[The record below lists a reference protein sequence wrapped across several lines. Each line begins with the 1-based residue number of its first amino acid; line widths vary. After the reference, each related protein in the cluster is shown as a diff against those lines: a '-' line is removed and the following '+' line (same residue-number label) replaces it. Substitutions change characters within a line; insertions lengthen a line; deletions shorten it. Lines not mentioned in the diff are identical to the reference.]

1 MRIYHNINSLTVMN
15 SLAANE
21 SALSKSLYRLSTGLR
36 INSAADDAAGLAI
49 SEKMRAQVR
58 GLDQAVSNS
67 QDGISLIQTAEGAL
81 NETHSILQRMRELT
95 VQAANDTLASN
106 DRSAIGLEIN
116 QLTEE
121 LDRISATTSFN
132 TKNLLD
138 GSAAAITSSDK
149 ATTKIFANGTVTN
162 EGNYKITADLLTAGT
177 AQVQKSNVFTLAA
190 AGAGEIDELDVS
202 QERAAEVGF
211 KVSTA
216 ATTVANDTFTL
227 KMDFSI
233 NGKGVTVDVAG
244 GTGGVINAAAGD
256 ATAQATVISDALNAD
271 TEFQKYFVASSD
283 GAAVSITAIPD
294 SEYAGNDLSA
304 KISLIDTGSGAINAF
319 ALEDLS
325 DANTMVISNDTT
337 VTTGWIESAAFNGT
351 DTTKALSAYAYSS
364 NIAAVETVDGYD
376 LPAGSY
382 TIETTNAMEAAGDTH
397 AELAGSSD
405 TALTLTAATVANST
419 FTNISFT
426 SAKLQVVNVNTDDSE
441 VTFKINY
448 TEMGTDGVWVTDEV
462 QRTVADS
469 GLADPIDFGGF
480 SLATAD
486 YGIAA
491 ADLAV
496 GQVFAFSASNV
507 ATTLEN
513 PGVTEGDDRITL
525 SDGTANYNFTV
536 VAGGFD
542 GKEAKSLNFYHFD
555 EAAGTVSEARLSVDT
570 GAFLVTSTEAATF
583 DITEATAAGSVAK
596 GDTALKDLA
605 QFTNGSGVSILANP
619 QTVTIVQGDGQKAT
633 VTLYGD
639 DTLDQ
644 AAAKFNTA
652 ISEGLG
658 QGAYVSTSDADNF
671 VKFISSTEQTDDSNY
686 AVEGTMVLSSAGAGK
701 QGELNFIAEESVL
714 QALGLVQIQA
724 SQESRFS
731 VDVADAHTGD
741 VVATGVTLTGNK
753 LVGVVDAN
761 IDVEFDKMAGSQIAW
776 NDVTK
781 SWGITQSG
789 VAHNTFVHIKG
800 NSSYF
805 QIGAN
810 EGERMGID
818 LGNMSAA
825 SLGVNNVLVTDHQ
838 AASRSISIVDSALG
852 RVSEQ
857 RGTLGAFQNRLE
869 HTINNLRTASTNL
882 TAAESRIRDVDMA
895 YEMINFTKYQILM
908 QASNSML
915 AQANQLPQMVLGL
928 LRG

>member
-67 QDGISLIQTAEGAL
+67 QDGISMIQTAEGAL

-106 DRSAIGLEIN
+106 DRQAIGLEIN

-121 LDRISATTSFN
+121 LDRIAATTSFN

-149 ATTKIFANGTVTN
+149 ASTKIFANGTVTN
-162 EGNYKITADLLTAGT
+162 EGNYKITADLISAGT

-190 AGAGEIDELDVS
+190 AGAGEIDDLDVS
-202 QERAAEVGF
+202 QERVAEVNF
-211 KVSTA
+211 EVKTA
-216 ATTVANDTFTL
+216 YVGASDDFTIKAELAIGSEVVTVNMVGSAILTDAETTADNAGDIITALNNNADFATYFTAEAGDNTNEIVITTNATYAGS
-227 KMDFSI
+227 DFSSSI
-233 NGKGVTVDVAG
+233 SLVD
-244 GTGGVINAAAGD
+244 AGD
-256 ATAQATVISDALNAD
+256 GGDAQVFELSDITGTNDLNVVAD
-271 TEFQKYFVASSD
+271 TTQ
-283 GAAVSITAIPD
+283 
-294 SEYAGNDLSA
+294 
-304 KISLIDTGSGAINAF
+304 
-319 ALEDLS
+319 
-325 DANTMVISNDTT
+325 
-337 VTTGWIESAAFNGT
+337 TTGWIATAAANGA
-351 DTTKALSAYAYSS
+351 DTGKALTSYAYSA
-364 NIAAVETVDGYD
+364 NIANVETVDGYG
-376 LPAGSY
+376 LSAGSY
-382 TIETTNAMEAAGDTH
+382 TISTTDAMAGAGDSH

-405 TALTLTAATVANST
+405 TALTLTDAIPQNSV
-419 FTNISFT
+419 FGGDISFT
-426 SAKLQVVNVNTDDSE
+426 SAQLQVSNVNTDDNQI
-441 VTFKINY
+441 TFDISY
-448 TEMGTDGVWVTDEV
+448 QEMDKDGNWTSGTV
-462 QRTVADS
+462 QRTVADDGS
-469 GLADPIDFGGF
+469 EDLVFGNF
-480 SLATAD
+480 TLDAAD
-486 YGIAA
+486 YGTVA
-491 ADLAV
+491 ADFAK
-496 GQVFAFSASNV
+496 GQVFAFSASAADV
-507 ATTLEN
+507 AT
-513 PGVTEGDDRITL
+513 DDRITL
-525 SDGTANYNFTV
+525 SDGTATYSFTV
-536 VAGGFD
+536 DAGNFD
-542 GKEAKSLNFYHFD
+542 AKEATGLRVYQYD

-570 GAFLVTSTEAATF
+570 GAFIVTSASAATF

-658 QGAYVSTSDADNF
+658 QGAYVSTSEADNF
-671 VKFISSTEQTDDSNY
+671 VKFISSTEQTDNSNY
-686 AVEGTMVLSSAGAGK
+686 SVEGTMVLSSAGAGK

-714 QALGLVQIQA
+714 KALGLVQIQG
-724 SQESRFS
+724 SQESRFT
-731 VDVADAHTGD
+731 VNVADAHTGD

-753 LVGVVDAN
+753 LVGVVDSN

-776 NDVTK
+776 NEVTK
-781 SWGITQSG
+781 SWDISQSG
-789 VAHNTFVHIKG
+789 TAHNTYVHIKG

-838 AASRSISIVDSALG
+838 AASRSISIVDNALG

-895 YEMINFTKYQILM
+895 SEMINFTKYQILM
-908 QASNSML
+908 QASNAML

>member
-1 MRIYHNINSLTVMN
+1 MRIYHNINSLVTMN

-21 SALSKSLYRLSTGLR
+21 SSLSKSLYRLSTGLR

-106 DRSAIGLEIN
+106 DRQAIGLEIN

-138 GSAAAITSSDK
+138 GSASAITSSDK
-149 ATTKIFANGTVTN
+149 ASTKVFANGTVTN
-162 EGNYKITADLLTAGT
+162 EGNYKITADLLAAGT
-177 AQVQKSNVFTLAA
+177 AQVQKTNVFTLAA
-190 AGAGEIDELDVS
+190 AGPGEIEDLVDNQERNAEAGFTVTAAAVVDGGSAKDFALNMDFAIDGGIGFEVAMTRDEL
-202 QERAAEVGF
+202 
-211 KVSTA
+211 
-216 ATTVANDTFTL
+216 
-227 KMDFSI
+227 
-233 NGKGVTVDVAG
+233 VAG
-244 GTGGVINAAAGD
+244 GATTALQADAIVSKLNNDTEFAKYFIASANGADITLTTNSSYAGSDFSTKFDIADVEADFNDFAFSDLSGTNGID
-256 ATAQATVISDALNAD
+256 ATAGNASTGWTAT
-271 TEFQKYFVASSD
+271 
-283 GAAVSITAIPD
+283 
-294 SEYAGNDLSA
+294 AGTN
-304 KISLIDTGSGAINAF
+304 F
-319 ALEDLS
+319 
-325 DANTMVISNDTT
+325 NDTDDPNGQYF
-337 VTTGWIESAAFNGT
+337 TTR
-351 DTTKALSAYAYSS
+351 AYSS
-364 NIAAVETVDGYD
+364 NVADVEMVDGYE

-382 TIETTNAMEAAGDTH
+382 TISTNDAMAGGGDSH
-397 AELAGSSD
+397 AELQGSSD
-405 TALTLTAATVANST
+405 TAFTLTDAIPENSI
-419 FTNISFT
+419 FGGDISFT
-426 SAKLQVVNVNTDDSE
+426 SARLQVVNVNTDDSE

-448 TEMGTDGVWVTDEV
+448 QEMDKDGNWTSAEV
-462 QRTVADS
+462 QRTVADDGS
-469 GLADPIDFGGF
+469 EDLVFGNF
-480 SLATAD
+480 TLDSAD
-486 YGIAA
+486 YGITS
-491 ADLAV
+491 ADLTV
-496 GQVFAFSASNV
+496 GQVFAFNASAADV
-507 ATTLEN
+507 AT
-513 PGVTEGDDRITL
+513 DDRVTL
-525 SDGTANYNFTV
+525 SDGTATYNFTV
-536 VAGGFD
+536 DAGGFD
-542 GKEAKSLNFYHFD
+542 DAVSADLRFYHFD
-555 EAAGTVSEARLSVDT
+555 SAAGTVGEGRLSVTT
-570 GAFLVTSTEAATF
+570 GAFLVDSAEAATF
-583 DITEATAAGSVAK
+583 DVTEATAAGSVAS

-605 QFTNGSGVSILANP
+605 QFTNASGVSILANP

-652 ISEGLG
+652 ISVGLG

-671 VKFISSTEQTDDSNY
+671 VKFISGTEQTDNSNY

-701 QGELNFIAEESVL
+701 QGDLNFIAEESVL
-714 QALGLVQIQA
+714 QALGIVQIQT
-724 SQESRFS
+724 SQESRFT
-731 VDVADAHTGD
+731 VNVTDAHTGD
-741 VVATGVTLTGNK
+741 VVATGVTLTGNR

-776 NDVTK
+776 NDTTK
-781 SWGITQSG
+781 SWDISQSG
-789 VAHNTFVHIKG
+789 SANNSYVHIKA

-825 SLGVNNVLVTDHQ
+825 SLGVNNILVTDHE

-852 RVSEQ
+852 KVSEQ

-882 TAAESRIRDVDMA
+882 TSAESRIRDVDMA
-895 YEMINFTKYQILM
+895 SEMINFTKYQILM

-915 AQANQLPQMVLGL
+915 AQANQLPQMVLSL
-928 LRG
+928 LQG

>member
-116 QLTEE
+116 QLTQE
-121 LDRISATTSFN
+121 LDRIAATTSFN

-149 ATTKIFANGTVTN
+149 ASTKIFANGTVTN
-162 EGNYKITADLLTAGT
+162 EGNYKITANLLTAGT

-190 AGAGEIDELDVS
+190 AGAGEIDDLDVS
-202 QERAAEVGF
+202 QERVASLGF

-216 ATTVANDTFTL
+216 AGGADNTEFTL

-233 NGKGVTVDVAG
+233 NGKGVTVDV
-244 GTGGVINAAAGD
+244 TGGGAAGTVR
-256 ATAQATVISDALNAD
+256 AGTAAQQATQIYEALNAD
-271 TEFQKYFVASSD
+271 TEFQKYFVASND
-283 GAAVSITAIPD
+283 VAGAVTITAIPG
-294 SEYAGNDLSA
+294 SEYASNDLSA
-304 KISLIDTGSGAINAF
+304 QISLIDTGSGAANAF
-319 ALEDLS
+319 AVRDL
-325 DANTMVISNDTT
+325 DDLNAAMAVSNDAT

-351 DTTKALSAYAYSS
+351 TTGEALTAYAYSS
-364 NIAAVETVDGYD
+364 NIAGVETVNGYG
-376 LPAGSY
+376 LAAGSY
-382 TIETTNAMEAAGDTH
+382 TILTTNAMAGGGNSH

-405 TALTLTAATVANST
+405 TALTLTDAIPQNSV
-419 FTNISFT
+419 FGGDISFT
-426 SAKLQVVNVNTDDSE
+426 SAQLQVSNVNTDDNQI
-441 VTFKINY
+441 TFDISY
-448 TEMGTDGVWVTDEV
+448 QEMDKDGNWTSGTV
-462 QRTVADS
+462 QRTVADDGS
-469 GLADPIDFGGF
+469 ENLVFGNF
-480 SLATAD
+480 TLDAAD
-486 YGIAA
+486 YGTVA
-491 ADLAV
+491 ADFAK
-496 GQVFAFSASNV
+496 GQVFAFSASAADV
-507 ATTLEN
+507 AT
-513 PGVTEGDDRITL
+513 DDRITL
-525 SDGTANYNFTV
+525 SDGTATYSFTV
-536 VAGGFD
+536 DAGNFD
-542 GKEAKSLNFYHFD
+542 AKEAAGLRVYQYD
-555 EAAGTVSEARLSVDT
+555 AAAGTVSEGRLSFDT
-570 GAFLVTSTEAATF
+570 GAFLVTSNSAATF

-619 QTVTIVQGDGQKAT
+619 QTVTIVQGDGQKTT

-644 AAAKFNTA
+644 AAAKFNAA
-652 ISEGLG
+652 IKDGLG
-658 QGAYVSTSDADNF
+658 QGAYVSTSDAGNF
-671 VKFISSTEQTDDSNY
+671 VKFISSTEQTDNSNY
-686 AVEGTMVLSSAGAGK
+686 SVEGTMVLSSAGAGK

-714 QALGLVQIQA
+714 KALGLVQIQG

-731 VDVADAHTGD
+731 VNVADAHTGD

-776 NDVTK
+776 NDTTK

>member
-116 QLTEE
+116 QLTQE
-121 LDRISATTSFN
+121 LDRIAATTSFN

-149 ATTKIFANGTVTN
+149 ASTKIFANGTVTN
-162 EGNYKITADLLTAGT
+162 EGNYKITANLLTAGS

-190 AGAGEIDELDVS
+190 AGPGEIEDLDVS
-202 QERAAEVGF
+202 QKRDAEAAFTV
-211 KVSTA
+211 TA
-216 ATTVANDTFTL
+216 AAVVDGGDLKDFNLNMNFAIDGGIGFEVAMTRDEL
-227 KMDFSI
+227 
-233 NGKGVTVDVAG
+233 VAG
-244 GTGGVINAAAGD
+244 GATAALQADAIADKLNTDTEFAKYFTATADGADITVTTNSTYSGSDFSVKFDIADVEEDFNAFAFSDISGSNEID
-256 ATAQATVISDALNAD
+256 ATAGNA
-271 TEFQKYFVASSD
+271 S
-283 GAAVSITAIPD
+283 
-294 SEYAGNDLSA
+294 
-304 KISLIDTGSGAINAF
+304 
-319 ALEDLS
+319 
-325 DANTMVISNDTT
+325 
-337 VTTGWIESAAFNGT
+337 TGWTATSGT
-351 DTTKALSAYAYSS
+351 NFTDAEDPDGQFFTTRAYSS
-364 NIAAVETVDGYD
+364 NIAAVETVDGYG
-376 LPAGSY
+376 LAAGSY
-382 TIETTNAMEAAGDTH
+382 TILTTNAMAGGGNSH

-405 TALTLTAATVANST
+405 TALTLTDAIPENSL
-419 FTNISFT
+419 FGGDISFT
-426 SAKLQVVNVNTDDSE
+426 SAKLQVSNVNTDDNE
-441 VTFKINY
+441 ITFDISY
-448 TEMGTDGVWVTDEV
+448 QEMDKDGNWTSGTV
-462 QRTVADS
+462 QRTVADDGS
-469 GLADPIDFGGF
+469 ENLVFGNF
-480 SLATAD
+480 TLDAAD
-486 YGIAA
+486 YGTVA
-491 ADLAV
+491 ADFAK
-496 GQVFAFSASNV
+496 GQVFAFSASAADV
-507 ATTLEN
+507 AT
-513 PGVTEGDDRITL
+513 DDRITL
-525 SDGTANYNFTV
+525 SDGTATYNFTV
-536 VAGGFD
+536 DAGNFD
-542 GKEAKSLNFYHFD
+542 AKDDAGLRVYQYD
-555 EAAGTVSEARLSVDT
+555 AAAGSVSEGRLSFDT
-570 GAFLVTSTEAATF
+570 GAFIVTSTSAATF

-619 QTVTIVQGDGQKAT
+619 QTVTIVQGDGQKTT

-652 ISEGLG
+652 IKDGLG
-658 QGAYVSTSDADNF
+658 QGAYVSTSDAANF
-671 VKFISSTEQTDDSNY
+671 VKFISSTEQTDNSNY
-686 AVEGTMVLSSAGAGK
+686 SVEGTMVLSSAGAGK

-714 QALGLVQIQA
+714 KALGLVQIQS

-731 VDVADAHTGD
+731 VNVTDAHTGD

-753 LVGVVDAN
+753 LVGVVDSN
-761 IDVEFDKMAGSQIAW
+761 IDVEFDKMAGSQITW

-781 SWGITQSG
+781 SWGISLSG
-789 VAHNTFVHIKG
+789 SAHNTYVHIKG

-908 QASNSML
+908 QASNAML
-915 AQANQLPQMVLGL
+915 AQANQLPQMVLSL

>member
-67 QDGISLIQTAEGAL
+67 QDGISMIQTAEGAL

-106 DRSAIGLEIN
+106 DRQAIGLEIN

-121 LDRISATTSFN
+121 LDRIAATTSFN

-149 ATTKIFANGTVTN
+149 ASTKIFANGTVTN
-162 EGNYKITADLLTAGT
+162 EGNYKITANLLTAGT

-190 AGAGEIDELDVS
+190 DGPGAIDNLDHS
-202 QERAAEVGF
+202 QERVAEVNFEVKTAYVGASDDFTIKAELAIGSEVVTVNMVGSATLTDAETTAENAADIITALNNNADFATYFTAEVGDNTNEI
-211 KVSTA
+211 VITTN
-216 ATTVANDTFTL
+216 ATYTGN
-227 KMDFSI
+227 DFSASI
-233 NGKGVTVDVAG
+233 SLVDAGDGGDAQVFELSDITGTNDLNVVAG
-244 GTGGVINAAAGD
+244 
-256 ATAQATVISDALNAD
+256 
-271 TEFQKYFVASSD
+271 
-283 GAAVSITAIPD
+283 
-294 SEYAGNDLSA
+294 
-304 KISLIDTGSGAINAF
+304 
-319 ALEDLS
+319 
-325 DANTMVISNDTT
+325 TT
-337 VTTGWIESAAFNGT
+337 QTTGWIATAAANGA
-351 DTTKALSAYAYSS
+351 DTSEALTSYAYSS
-364 NIAAVETVDGYD
+364 NIAAVETVDGYA
-376 LPAGSY
+376 LPAGEDYS
-382 TIETTNAMEAAGDTH
+382 ISTTDAAAGGSV
-397 AELAGSSD
+397 AKNIEFAGSSEGL
-405 TALTLTAATVANST
+405 AITAANAGTVLDAGGD
-419 FTNISFT
+419 ISFFT
-426 SAKLQVVNVNTDDSE
+426 AKLQVAAVDTVGNA
-441 VTFKINY
+441 VTFNTTY
-448 TEMGTDGVWVTDEV
+448 YQFDETDGSWSEALTATVTTDGATDV
-462 QRTVADS
+462 MIGDLTINADDITVTAASASVGDVYALS
-469 GLADPIDFGGF
+469 LSNANEAGQDVIALDLPTDLA
-480 SLATAD
+480 ATYNFAVD
-486 YGIAA
+486 AGEFDNVAA
-491 ADLAV
+491 ADLR
-496 GQVFAFSASNV
+496 FF
-507 ATTLEN
+507 
-513 PGVTEGDDRITL
+513 
-525 SDGTANYNFTV
+525 
-536 VAGGFD
+536 
-542 GKEAKSLNFYHFD
+542 HFD
-555 EAAGTVSEARLSVDT
+555 ETAGTVSEARLSVDT
-570 GAFLVTSTEAATF
+570 GAFLVTTTAPTTAATF

-671 VKFISSTEQTDDSNY
+671 VKFISSTEQTDNSNY
-686 AVEGTMVLSSAGAGK
+686 SVEGTMVLSSAGAGK

-776 NDVTK
+776 NETTK

-789 VAHNTFVHIKG
+789 SAHDTFVHIKG

-838 AASRSISIVDSALG
+838 AASRSISIVDNALG

-895 YEMINFTKYQILM
+895 SEMINFTKYQILM
-908 QASNSML
+908 QASNAML
-915 AQANQLPQMVLGL
+915 AQANQLPQMVLSL
-928 LRG
+928 LR

>member
-149 ATTKIFANGTVTN
+149 ASTKIFANGTVTN
-162 EGNYKITADLLTAGT
+162 EGNYKITADLISAGT

-190 AGAGEIDELDVS
+190 AGAGEIDDLDVS
-202 QERAAEVGF
+202 QERVASLGF
-211 KVSTA
+211 KVATA
-216 ATTVANDTFTL
+216 AAGGENTDFTL

-233 NGKGVTVDVAG
+233 NGKGVTVDVSGGEG
-244 GTGGVINAAAGD
+244 GTLVAGTAAD
-256 ATAQATVISDALNAD
+256 QAALISDALNAD
-271 TEFQKYFVASSD
+271 TEFQKYFVASND
-283 GAAVSITAIPD
+283 EAAVTITAIPG
-294 SEYAGNDLSA
+294 SEYEGNDLSA
-304 KISLIDTGSGAINAF
+304 QISLIDTNAAATDVF
-319 ALEDLS
+319 ALQDLS
-325 DANTMVISNDTT
+325 GANTMTVTNSST

-382 TIETTNAMEAAGDTH
+382 TIATHDASGAA
-397 AELAGSSD
+397 AAQIEFAGSSEGLAI
-405 TALTLTAATVANST
+405 TATDGSTVLGGDYSAIT
-419 FTNISFT
+419 
-426 SAKLQVVNVNTDDSE
+426 AKLQVAAVDTVGNAVTFNATYYQFNKATGEWSDEALTATVTTNGLSDVTIGDFTIKAADIAVKAASASVGDVYALSFSNVNE
-441 VTFKINY
+441 
-448 TEMGTDGVWVTDEV
+448 GTQDV
-462 QRTVADS
+462 
-469 GLADPIDFGGF
+469 
-480 SLATAD
+480 
-486 YGIAA
+486 IA
-491 ADLAV
+491 
-496 GQVFAFSASNV
+496 
-507 ATTLEN
+507 
-513 PGVTEGDDRITL
+513 L
-525 SDGTANYNFTV
+525 SDGTATYNFIV
-536 VAGGFD
+536 NADGFD
-542 GKEAKSLNFYHFD
+542 NGATADLRFFHFD
-555 EAAGTVSEARLSVDT
+555 AAAGTVSEGRLSVDT
-570 GAFLVTSTEAATF
+570 GAFLVTSNSAATF

-658 QGAYVSTSDADNF
+658 QGAYVSTSEADNF
-671 VKFISSTEQTDDSNY
+671 VKFISSTEQTDNSNY
-686 AVEGTMVLSSAGAGK
+686 SVEGTMVLSSAGAGK

-724 SQESRFS
+724 SQESRFT
-731 VDVADAHTGD
+731 VNVADAHTGD

-753 LVGVVDAN
+753 LVGVVDSN

-781 SWGITQSG
+781 SWDISQSG
-789 VAHNTFVHIKG
+789 TAHNTYVHIKG

-908 QASNSML
+908 QASNAML